1 MPEAAAGTVA
11 AGPPQCEHVDK
22 TSAQRCAEPAV
33 VTALWPWGEAQKVC
47 PRHQGLAQQT
57 AENIGRTV
65 SFAPLALPGEP
76 PLERS
81 ERARLKGEV
90 YAAEAEIAEL
100 KQRGLN
106 LYQENVALTRQLQSQ
121 SVTLNETKLQLQDAR
136 GDLTAAQELLEERGA
151 QLATAVNELERLRT
165 LVKFADTNATNPEA
179 LHRVGLSG

>member
-1 MPEAAAGTVA
+1 MAEAAAGTVA

-22 TSAQRCAEPAV
+22 TSGQRCAEPAV

-47 PRHQGLAQQT
+47 ARHQGLAQQT
-57 AENIGRTV
+57 AENLGRSV
-65 SFAPLALPGEP
+65 SFAPIALPGEP

-90 YAAEAEIAEL
+90 YAAEAEISEL

-106 LYQENVALTRQLQSQ
+106 LYNENVALTRQVQSL
-121 SVTLNETKLQLQDAR
+121 STTLNEAKLQVRDAQ
-136 GDLTAAQELLEERGA
+136 GDLRAAQELLEERGA
-151 QLATAVNELERLRT
+151 ELANAVQELERLRT
-165 LVKFADTNATNPEA
+165 LARFSDTNPPNPED